1 MATNSAQTTR
11 IAANSATLLWS
22 TAFRIVIATPFL
34 TQSSLTSSAGVPNG
48 SDGSATARGWG
59 RKLATMS
66 TVRWVRISIWSAT
79 VLIRLRDAWFGPVIP
94 ATRTRITLIGARAS
108 WAVPEY
114 LLLSSVGSAA
124 SVVISWT
131 GWVTRPPRFR
141 LGSRSEP
148 PSARWLAASAGAAA
162 VGWYGPS
169 GTWDS
174 GSKAWTFAWL
184 KVPVRVRVGTTLRLR
199 VIACWRSV
207 RALAVGVIHRG
218 DLEVVVRGPHRGR
231 VADGGGNLVA
241 VAGAPV
247 AHRADA
253 PVRG

>member
-1 MATNSAQTTR
+1 
-11 IAANSATLLWS
+11 
-22 TAFRIVIATPFL
+22 
-34 TQSSLTSSAGVPNG
+34 
-48 SDGSATARGWG
+48 
-59 RKLATMS
+59 MS

-79 VLIRLRDAWFGPVIP
+79 VLIRLRDAWFGPVTP

-148 PSARWLAASAGAAA
+148 PSAFWLAASAGAAV

-169 GTWDS
+169 GTRDS
-174 GSKAWTFAWL
+174 GSKAWIFAWL
-184 KVPVRVRVGTTLRLR
+184 KVPVRIRVGTTLRPR
-199 VIACWRSV
+199 AIACWRSV
-207 RALAVGVIHRG
+207 RYWRSALSI
-218 DLEVVVRGPHRGR
+218 
-231 VADGGGNLVA
+231 GGIWKLSSEDHTE
-241 VAGAPV
+241 AGLATAAGTRSPSLP
-247 AHRADA
+247 R
-253 PVRG
+253 R